1 MTATRRTVT
10 TPAPEPEAETE
21 APVTV
26 NVYNPPKL
34 HTDGMPNIHVAIA
47 RVAADIGAIAKDQ
60 KVQAGPAKFNFR
72 GIDDVLNAIH
82 EPLVSHGV
90 SIVPTGFE
98 VLDQTVGV
106 TKSGGAQQ
114 HLMGLVRFRIIGP
127 AGDFIDAAVV
137 AEAQDTSDKAA
148 SKMMSMAY
156 KYLAFQTFSIPVEG
170 AMEESDRDSSP
181 REVNH
186 AGPQVT
192 IEDVHNRIKAA
203 ADSLGTDME
212 SVTGKFRESHGNLTM
227 EQFYALPV
235 DKVFPFAQQV
245 VSYANQQA
253 AAAAS
258 REQAPD
264 A

>member
-1 MTATRRTVT
+1 MTTARRTTT
-10 TPAPEPEAETE
+10 TPPVQEAAALEREKYPTE
-21 APVTV
+21 NATSDTLSTTP
-26 NVYNPPKL
+26 NV
-34 HTDGMPNIHVAIA
+34 HVAIA

-82 EPLVSHGV
+82 EPLVTHGV
-90 SIVPTGFE
+90 SIVPTGFD

-114 HLMGLVRFRIIGP
+114 HLMGLVRFRIVGP

-181 REVNH
+181 REVNQ
-186 AGPQVT
+186 AGPRVT
-192 IEDVHNRIKAA
+192 MDDIRGRIEGAA
-203 ADSLGTDME
+203 TSLGSDIE
-212 SVTGKFRESHGNLTM
+212 SVTGKFREAAGGITV
-227 EQFYALPV
+227 EQMWELPV
-235 DKVFPFAQQV
+235 DKVYGFARQLVQYAGQQE
-245 VSYANQQA
+245 QA
-253 AAAAS
+253 ATS

>member
-1 MTATRRTVT
+1 MT
-10 TPAPEPEAETE
+10 TPRTARAKSAQQESDENAAMEQAATE
-21 APVTV
+21 APV
-26 NVYNPPKL
+26 L
-34 HTDGMPNIHVAIA
+34 HSGVLPHVHIAIA

-82 EPLVSHGV
+82 EPLVKHGV
-90 SIVPTGFE
+90 SIIPTGFDI
-98 VLDQTVGV
+98 LDQTVGV

-127 AGDFIDAAVV
+127 AGDFVEAAVV

-170 AMEESDRDSSP
+170 ALEESDRESFP

-192 IEDVHNRIKAA
+192 IEDVHNRLRAA

-212 SVTGKFRESHGNLTM
+212 SLTGKFRESHGNLTL
-227 EQFYALPV
+227 EQFMALPI
-235 DKVFPFAQQV
+235 DKVMPFAQQV
-245 VSYANQQA
+245 VQYAAKQA
-253 AAAAS
+253 AAAKS

>member
-1 MTATRRTVT
+1 MTTARATK
-10 TPAPEPEAETE
+10 AAETPPESE
-21 APVTV
+21 ATTIIPLNYPGGYPIVT
-26 NVYNPPKL
+26 
-34 HTDGMPNIHVAIA
+34 VAIA

-82 EPLVSHGV
+82 EPLVKHGV
-90 SIVPTGFE
+90 SIVPTGFD

-114 HLMGLVRFRIIGP
+114 HLLGLVRFRIYGP
-127 AGDFIDAAVV
+127 GGDYIEAAVV

-170 AMEESDRDSSP
+170 ALEESDRESFP

-235 DKVFPFAQQV
+235 DKVFAFAQQV
-245 VSYANQQA
+245 VQYAAKHA
-253 AAAAS
+253 AAAES
-258 REQAPD
+258 TEEAPK
-264 A
+264 

>member
-10 TPAPEPEAETE
+10 TPAPEPEAPAA
-21 APVTV
+21 APEPE
-26 NVYNPPKL
+26 NYQPPAL
-34 HTDGMPNIHVAIA
+34 HTGEQPNIHVAIA
-47 RVAADIGAIAKDQ
+47 RVAADIGNIAKDQ
-60 KVQAGPAKFNFR
+60 KVTAGPAKYNFR
-72 GIDDVLNAIH
+72 GIDDVLNGIH
-82 EPLVSHGV
+82 DPLVKHGV
-90 SIVPTGFE
+90 SIVPTGFD

-106 TKSGGAQQ
+106 TKAGGAQQ
-114 HLMGLVRFRIIGP
+114 HLMGLVRYRIVGP

-203 ADSLGTDME
+203 ADSLGTDVE

-245 VSYANQQA
+245 VSYANQRA
-253 AAAAS
+253 TVAAS
-258 REQAPD
+258 TEQAPD